1 MTNVVPLRRVVSD
14 SEEMEVVSSSSSA
27 ENSPITFRSTPD
39 LLLPMRHSL
48 HETNNNNNNNNSTP
62 NSQGGAINLL
72 SIDKYLT
79 AINPHPYLHMKNE
92 EETSTSNLHTLR
104 QEQEEIDT
112 SAKIKPLHRSNHVMG
127 FTNMLA
133 NSSLFPTRL
142 VTTSSAYCQYDE
154 DMEEDEMASMS
165 SARSKNNVGCNEEDN
180 NNGNDSSEFYNPLIA
195 LAPQRSFQSQRST
208 LSVHSTQSSRS
219 TQSWGQ
225 LTEIDLPP
233 KVNGASWVLLL
244 SNHVENSYICLFL
257 GFSARYGS
265 THLCT

>member
-1 MTNVVPLRRVVSD
+1 MRR
-14 SEEMEVVSSSSSA
+14 
-27 ENSPITFRSTPD
+27 
-39 LLLPMRHSL
+39 SL
-48 HETNNNNNNNNSTP
+48 HETNSGYTNNNNNNSTP

-79 AINPHPYLHMKNE
+79 AINPHPCLHMKNE

-133 NSSLFPTRL
+133 NSSLFPRL

-165 SARSKNNVGCNEEDN
+165 SARSNDNVGRTEGDN
-180 NNGNDSSEFYNPLIA
+180 NNGNDSNEFHNPLIA

-233 KVNGASWVLLL
+233 KVNGALWVLLFF
-244 SNHVENSYICLFL
+244 VELI
-257 GFSARYGS
+257 
-265 THLCT
+265 